1 MDHSDPNV
9 AFYGFTAVPRDPDV
23 LFKDHPTASGDHPK
37 QDPFTVQDF
46 PLPDSPLANEVR
58 AFVKVCTPL
67 SLSFTVG
74 GGDGEHSQQKELDTP
89 TFNHSHRVYVYGA
102 AIAKTHFP
110 DWTYDNE
117 TYFLACL
124 LHDIGTA
131 DKFLATTKMS
141 FEFKGAIVA
150 RDLILQL
157 GGVEDQADSVC
168 DAIVRHQ
175 DIFVKGGNIT
185 QIGQALQL
193 ATILDNVGI
202 RANLIHP
209 NLIKTTVE
217 AFPRH
222 GWSAHFARVIDKE
235 LSLKPWCHTSTFEI
249 PNWTRGTPSNFATQV
264 LGNDVMRPFD

>member
-1 MDHSDPNV
+1 MADSNV
-9 AFYGFTAVPRDPDV
+9 SFYGWTAVPRDPEV

-37 QDPFTVQDF
+37 QDPFTVEDF
-46 PLPDSPLANEVR
+46 PLPESPLVNQVR
-58 AFVKVCTPL
+58 EFVK
-67 SLSFTVG
+67 
-74 GGDGEHSQQKELDTP
+74 KELDVP
-89 TFNHSHRVYVYGA
+89 TFNHSNRVYVYGA
-102 AIAKTHFP
+102 ALVKTHFP
-110 DWTYDNE
+110 TWTYDKE
-117 TYFLACL
+117 TYYLACL

-131 DKFLATTKMS
+131 EKYLATTKMS

-193 ATILDNVGI
+193 ATILGTPPYMLHLPFIRLLTALLDNVGI

-209 NLIKTTVE
+209 NLIETTVA
-217 AFPRH
+217 AFPRI
-222 GWSAHFARVIDKE
+222 GWSEHFGSVIEKE
-235 LSLKPWCHTSTFEI
+235 LSLKPWCHSTTFEI
-249 PNWTRGTPSNFATQV
+249 PNWTPGIPSNFATDV
-264 LGNDVMRPFD
+264 RGNAVMRPFD

>member
-1 MDHSDPNV
+1 MDPNV

-23 LFKDHPTASGDHPK
+23 LFKDHPTASGDRPK

-58 AFVKVCTPL
+58 TFAKN
-67 SLSFTVG
+67 
-74 GGDGEHSQQKELDTP
+74 ELDTP

-217 AFPRH
+217 AFPRL